1 MLFTVMGIIGRW
13 FMYILTGII
22 TIWLVYIFS
31 MALINTVCDCSRA
44 LDEKRR
50 GLIAPL
56 FS

>member
-22 TIWLVYIFS
+22 TIWLFYIFS
-31 MALINTVCDCSRA
+31 MALINTVCDCSRE

-50 GLIAPL
+50 GLIAP
-56 FS
+56 FI